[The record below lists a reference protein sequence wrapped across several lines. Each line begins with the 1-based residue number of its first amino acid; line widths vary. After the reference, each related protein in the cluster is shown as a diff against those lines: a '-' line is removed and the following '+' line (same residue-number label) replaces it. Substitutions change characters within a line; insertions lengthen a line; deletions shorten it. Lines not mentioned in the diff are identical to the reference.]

1 VNACAVCA
9 VAIVDDDHG
18 RERLYCSQAC
28 RMRAFRDRKRGRLR
42 LLGGNDGPEYAQRPG
57 LRHVG
62 RGVYE
67 TRDGGI
73 RIESDGRRWSVALI
87 VNGVR
92 YPTEPTYPTLRAA
105 RHAAGVEPR
114 RIGG

>member
-1 VNACAVCA
+1 MTACAVCTA
-9 VAIVDDDHG
+9 EIVDDPHG

-42 LLGGNDGPEYAQRPG
+42 LFGGNDPQPLPRPG

-67 TRDGGI
+67 TRDGGM
-73 RIESDGRRWSVALI
+73 RIESDGRRWSISLI
-87 VNGVR
+87 VHGVR

-114 RIGG
+114 RVDR